1 MRITTK
7 RILILF
13 SVCLNIGFVASGL
26 MHHLLGPPPG
36 EFKPFRI
43 LKEAVHEIDM
53 SDAQREAMQAIQ
65 DRIRQ
70 SNAPFKDEIS
80 DVKRDFFEALSAPGG
95 PDEPRL
101 DVNMETEMRMVRS
114 RISEFRGMFREILD
128 VLGPEKT
135 RQLGMTIIRKHRH
148 P

>member
-26 MHHLLGPPPG
+26 MHHLLAPPPS

-43 LKEAVHEIDM
+43 IKEAANEIDM
-53 SDAQREAMQAIQ
+53 TDAQREAMQAIQ
-65 DRIRQ
+65 DRLRE
-70 SNAPFKDEIS
+70 SNAPFKEEFS
-80 DVKRDFFEALSAPGG
+80 AVKRDFFEALSTPGG

-101 DVNMETEMRMVRS
+101 DANMETEMRMVRS
-114 RISEFRGMFREILD
+114 RISEFRGMFRDILD
-128 VLGPEKT
+128 VLGPDKT
-135 RQLGMTIIRKHRH
+135 RQLGMAIIRKHRH

>member
-13 SVCLNIGFVASGL
+13 SVFLNIGFVASGL
-26 MHHLLGPPPG
+26 MHHLLGPPQG
-36 EFKPFRI
+36 EFRPYRI
-43 LKEAVHEIDM
+43 FAEAAHEIDM
-53 SDAQREAMQAIQ
+53 TDAQREAMRAIQ
-65 DRIRQ
+65 DRLRE

-80 DVKRDFFEALSAPGG
+80 AVKRDFFEALSAPGG

-101 DVNMETEMRMVRS
+101 DANMETEMRMVRS
-114 RISEFRGMFREILD
+114 RISEFRGMFREILG
-128 VLGPEKT
+128 VLGPDKT
-135 RQLGMTIIRKHRH
+135 RQLGMAIIRKHRH